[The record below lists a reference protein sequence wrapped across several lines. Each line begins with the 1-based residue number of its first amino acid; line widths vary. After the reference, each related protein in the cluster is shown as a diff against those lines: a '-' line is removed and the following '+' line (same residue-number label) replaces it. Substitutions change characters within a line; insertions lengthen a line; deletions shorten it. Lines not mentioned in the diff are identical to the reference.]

1 MYYSCVFQCAKL
13 RNQCQFQLQYQL
25 QCQLQLLLLE
35 FVVIHQHFFIDFIR

>member
-25 QCQLQLLLLE
+25 QLLLLE